1 MSNELMKLYNTLM
14 LVETKGEST
23 KTMGTCLQFLE
34 NLIAKI
40 QSDENQANR
49 AKIVKEEG
57 DDVNEDE

>member
-40 QSDENQANR
+40 RSDENQAKN
-49 AKIVKEEG
+49 VKEEG
-57 DDVNEDE
+57 GDVNEDER

>member
-1 MSNELMKLYNTLM
+1 MSDELMKLYNTLM

-57 DDVNEDE
+57 GDVNENE

>member
-1 MSNELMKLYNTLM
+1 MGNELMKLYNTLM

-40 QSDENQANR
+40 QSDENQAKN
-49 AKIVKEEG
+49 VKEEG
-57 DDVNEDE
+57 GDVYEDER

>member
-57 DDVNEDE
+57 GDVNEDE

>member
-1 MSNELMKLYNTLM
+1 MGNELMKLYNTLM

-40 QSDENQANR
+40 RLDENQVKN
-49 AKIVKEEG
+49 VKEEG
-57 DDVNEDE
+57 GDVNEDER

>member
-57 DDVNEDE
+57 GDVNENE

>member
-34 NLIAKI
+34 NLIAKS
-40 QSDENQANR
+40 QSDEKEKDIN
-49 AKIVKEEG
+49 KIV
-57 DDVNEDE
+57 DDKYED